1 MQNRDEKVN
10 IGAFRDAVFRGEGLL
25 TYIYVN
31 NNQNLSSN
39 IIYNFILSDADMLHT
54 YVNMYITPVMD
65 DIRER
70 KQV

>member
-31 NNQNLSSN
+31 NNRNLSSN

>member
-31 NNQNLSSN
+31 NRNLSSN
-39 IIYNFILSDADMLHT
+39 IIILF
-54 YVNMYITPVMD
+54 
-65 DIRER
+65 
-70 KQV
+70 